1 MQLREIGGTDMELS
15 ILVVKSLLA
24 CKEQGRWRQ
33 ADLSQTVGLY
43 TKVLPPVAISGQ
55 NMYSI

>member
-1 MQLREIGGTDMELS
+1 MELS